1 MHTGQNNL
9 MSFITLNEADRDL
22 LISQK
27 HLHISVFCINQDQ
40 KLPSCPFNTSEL
52 RQYGIFSTLLE
63 KIDAPHPVK
72 LALCHFCGIHRVL
85 IGEYDKVTAN
95 LQNLPPTSIYTQESM
110 YNIIQSKYGNKG
122 MSTSS
127 VPIRQSRIL
136 VSSGGGQREELDRL
150 IAESEGNIEAYE
162 RERREADKKHQELKP
177 MIEALDSAHKEYLL
191 AKRRQNEMSSKIS
204 TCIRFIEALKKES
217 DGENERNLQ
226 RVIEETILEK
236 ASHVMKMCDDIEM
249 ATDIKSKLII
259 PAFQQSKLRKKQ
271 ALVHREM
278 MREEENVKQS
288 TEQMEINKK
297 KFEEALG
304 RAKELKAIATRE
316 AELTDELKNEITSH
330 KMSLDDVNAQISRI
344 ETAIKADVFT
354 NPRVIKEYEE
364 RSHKI
369 DTETSA
375 LKEAETALSK
385 TKREIAETQG
395 KWLPPLKEV
404 VSKIDESF
412 SQSMRDIQCE
422 GHVKL
427 AENEFFEKYAIEI
440 YVRFRENADLQRL
453 TEHVQSGGEKSVS
466 TMLYIIALQ
475 DITQCPFRLV
485 DEINQG
491 MDPRNERMIFKQVAK
506 SSSRPGLP
514 QCFLVTP
521 KLLADLEYTKDMT
534 VHCVFNGPWNAP
546 YKH

>member
-9 MSFITLNEADRDL
+9 MSFITLNESDRDL

-40 KLPSCPFNTSEL
+40 KLPNCPFNTAEL
-52 RQYGIFSTLLE
+52 KQYGIFSTLLE

-85 IGEYDKVTAN
+85 IGEYDKVTSN
-95 LQNLPPTSIYTQESM
+95 LQRLPPTSIYTQESM

-127 VPIRQSRIL
+127 VPIRPSRIL

-150 IAESEGNIEAYE
+150 IAESEGNIEMYE
-162 RERREADKKHQELKP
+162 RELKEADRKHQELKP
-177 MIEALDSAHKEYLL
+177 VIEALDSAHREYVI
-191 AKRRQNEMSSKIS
+191 ASRKQKEMSHNIS
-204 TCIRFIEALKKES
+204 TCTKFIEALRKEN
-217 DGENERNLQ
+217 DGENEKNLQ
-226 RVIEETILEK
+226 KAIEETIMEK
-236 ASHVMKMCDDIEM
+236 AFHVMKMCDDIEK
-249 ATDIKSKLII
+249 AAEVKSKLII

-271 ALVHREM
+271 TQVHREM
-278 MREEENVKQS
+278 IREEENVKKS
-288 TEQMEINKK
+288 TELMEINKK
-297 KFEEALG
+297 KFEEALA
-304 RAKELKAIATRE
+304 RAKELKTIASRE

-330 KMSLDDVNAQISRI
+330 KMSLDDVNAQIARI

-369 DTETSA
+369 ETETTA
-375 LKEAETALSK
+375 LKEAENALSK
-385 TKREIAETQG
+385 TKRKIDETRD

-404 VSKIDESF
+404 VKKIDESF
-412 SQSMRDIQCE
+412 SQFMRDIQCE

-427 AENEFFEKYAIEI
+427 AEEESFEKYAIEI
-440 YVRFRENADLQRL
+440 YVRFRENAELQRL

-521 KLLADLEYTKDMT
+521 KLLADLEYTKEMT